1 MSRSTAMTFIAHLEE
16 LRNRIIVSIV
26 TVLIGTGISFYLNR
40 YIVKILKFPLKI
52 DFNNVLASAIDATV
66 SSEGSI
72 LGFVS
77 LMLKARAS
85 SVEAELFKEGALEGI
100 LALLRISLTFGVILA
115 FPVVIYEIWS
125 FILPA
130 FTKKE
135 RRYTI
140 PLFFIILLFFI
151 LGGLFAYFV
160 VAPIALRFSAS
171 LFPGIENRW
180 MLGRYISFISRLILG
195 FGVAFELPIVMG
207 FLAKIGIID
216 ANGFQER
223 RRYAMVIIFAIS
235 ALLTPADVL
244 SMLLM
249 AFPLLGLYQLGIWF
263 AVLIG
268 QESENYEQAY

>member
-1 MSRSTAMTFIAHLEE
+1 MSKSSAMTFIAHLEE

>member
-26 TVLIGTGISFYLNR
+26 AVLIGTGISFYLNR

-66 SSEGSI
+66 GSEGSI
-72 LGFVS
+72 MGFVS
-77 LMLKARAS
+77 LLLKARAS

-115 FPVVIYEIWS
+115 FPIVIYEIWS

-130 FTKKE
+130 LTKKE

-140 PLFFIILLFFI
+140 PLFFIIFLFFI
-151 LGGLFAYFV
+151 LGGLFAYFI

-268 QESENYEQAY
+268 QESENYGAY